1 MSRRRRNNNN
11 NMMQVVSRAAK
22 RPIDKEI
29 IVVNDS
35 SAAGIQ
41 ENTLLT
47 TATFP
52 CTITGIRWDFGVLA
66 ASAAANCLFWAI
78 VVVKDGDGVNTFAT
92 SDASSLYQPEQNVI
106 AFGSGIINS
115 SSAPGGPLVKAWEGS
130 TKSMRKLMAGDQLFF
145 TYIGTGATASWCG
158 AIQFFCKT

>member
-1 MSRRRRNNNN
+1 MSNLGKRQRLNNN
-11 NMMQVVSRAAK
+11 NMIMVSKK

-29 IVVNDS
+29 IVINDA
-35 SAAGIQ
+35 SATGVQ
-41 ENTLLT
+41 ESTLLT

-78 VVVKDGDGVNTFAT
+78 VVVKDGDSVNNFAT
-92 SDASSLYQPEQNVI
+92 SDASSMYQPEQNVI

-115 SSAPGGPLVKAWEGS
+115 SSANGGPLVRSWTGS

-145 TYIGTGATASWCG
+145 TYIGQGATASWCG
-158 AIQFFCKT
+158 AVQFFCKT